1 MWYKLWILKISVQ
14 FSCSVMSNSLRHHG
28 LQHARLPCPSPTPG
42 AFSNSCPSLRWCH
55 PTISSSVVLFSRFQ
69 SFPASGFFTSW
80 TTREAPMKFID
91 NKTYL
96 SNYYVI
102 GLVINVRNDK
112 INDIKKDIIMTERL
126 LTVFL
131 QLEKIYLNMCICYCI
146 NNCKRYMG

>member
-1 MWYKLWILKISVQ
+1 
-14 FSCSVMSNSLRHHG
+14 
-28 LQHARLPCPSPTPG
+28 
-42 AFSNSCPSLRWCH
+42 
-55 PTISSSVVLFSRFQ
+55 
-69 SFPASGFFTSW
+69 
-80 TTREAPMKFID
+80 MKFID

-102 GLVINVRNDK
+102 GPVINVGNDK
-112 INDIKKDIIMTERL
+112 INDIKKDIIMTERI